1 MEVFK
6 IFGDDSELHLSRRD
20 GSIAAMRRR
29 GKELLLPARLAFSLR
44 KEAIGRSIPA
54 ILRISSFRN

>member
-44 KEAIGRSIPA
+44 FVDAE
-54 ILRISSFRN
+54 